1 MKRNILLTLAFAAS
15 FAQCTSNSTLLG
27 DTANSLTGANT
38 STATTSSG
46 STTSSSKLWVVG
58 GTSGALSAALSTVLS
73 YSPDTNTWTTE
84 TTSGTYTPVS
94 FAAYARYGTK
104 IYVFGGFNASGT
116 AVSTTQIFDT
126 STLTWS
132 TGGLLPAAM
141 AHGTAVVVGSK
152 ILVLGGTSVN
162 AATAWAIS
170 TMNALYDPATDTATA
185 QTALGGTTGQG
196 SEKCAVADGT
206 AVIHNTSRT
215 AAATIT
221 AATQQFFLNAGISP
235 ATPTTTTL
243 GTGFTN
249 RSGVACVLYSPGT
262 SGNINF
268 LITIGGL
275 TAATGNTGGFVG
287 GANNSAGGAGTLTA
301 WTSVTTVQTL
311 AAPYTG
317 AWSSGIA
324 LPAAT
329 SFAGAAILNNVLYVV
344 GGNTGT
350 TAATNTQATT
360 NVYAASL
367 TPNGTAAPVL
377 AWTSNKPGTSTA
389 LQALPVARWGHGL
402 IAIP

>member
-1 MKRNILLTLAFAAS
+1 MKRFIPMLLGLTLAAAN
-15 FAQCTSNSTLLG
+15 CTTNSTLLS
-27 DTANSLTGANT
+27 DTAASLGGASSAAGSGT
-38 STATTSSG
+38 S
-46 STTSSSKLWVVG
+46 STTSGSKLWVVG

-73 YSPDTNTWTTE
+73 YSPDTNAWTTE

-104 IYVFGGFNASGT
+104 IYVFGGFNAAGT

-126 STLTWS
+126 STLAWS
-132 TGGLLPAAM
+132 TGGALPAAM
-141 AHGTAVVVGSK
+141 AHGSAVVVGTK

-162 AATAWAIS
+162 AATAWAVS

-196 SEKCAVADGT
+196 SDKCAVADGT
-206 AVIHNTSRT
+206 AVIHNTART

-221 AATQQFFLNAGISP
+221 AATQAFFLNAGLAT

-243 GTGFTN
+243 GTTLTN
-249 RSGVACVLYSPGT
+249 RSGMACVLYSPG
-262 SGNINF
+262 SAGNSNF
-268 LITIGGL
+268 ILAIGGL
-275 TAATGNTGGFVG
+275 TANTANTGGFVG
-287 GANNSAGGAGTLTA
+287 GANNTAGGAGTLTA
-301 WTSVTTVQTL
+301 WTSVTTVQNL

-317 AWSSGIA
+317 AWGTSLA
-324 LPAAT
+324 LPTAT
-329 SFAGAAILNNVLYVV
+329 SFPGAAILNNVLYVV

-350 TAATNTQATT
+350 AAAQNIQATT

-367 TPNGTAAPVL
+367 SANGTSAPFL
-377 AWTSNKPGTSTA
+377 GWSANKPGTSTA